1 MPLGFLTKDSPRP
14 EFAELYG
21 ATEMPTTIDPPPT
34 EQNVRDAT
42 AMLWF
47 GSVNKLR
54 ETTTLMGAEAIG
66 ELRLIVLRRS
76 GIKRFKIDVDLAR

>member
-1 MPLGFLTKDSPRP
+1 MPLGFLTEDSPRP

-42 AMLWF
+42 ATLWF

-54 ETTTLMGAEAIG
+54 LDFRTFTGVVDGA
-66 ELRLIVLRRS
+66 
-76 GIKRFKIDVDLAR
+76 KRADLHARA